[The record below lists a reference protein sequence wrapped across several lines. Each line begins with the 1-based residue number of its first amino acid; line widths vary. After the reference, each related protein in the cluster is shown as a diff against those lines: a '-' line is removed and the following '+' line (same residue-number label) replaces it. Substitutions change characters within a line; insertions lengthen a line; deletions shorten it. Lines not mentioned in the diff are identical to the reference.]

1 MKSGTDEMYVDS
13 SERRR
18 KRLMIAVKV
27 AFAIILF
34 GISLLINF
42 DNVEKTALHPD
53 ETRWLNRAHYLDD
66 FIDPFGPTWQD
77 YYLTRG
83 QPPGGSYLMGLG
95 LLLQGQ
101 PRDSVGVWD
110 FNYGLTWVRGE
121 EPGWNELSGATPSE
135 DVLLAG
141 RRTNAVVGAVV
152 VVLAYVVAM
161 QMTNM
166 VGGLAAGLFLANHP
180 LQITLA
186 TQALSDQL
194 LALSLGVMFA
204 AAFRFARKPNYGWA
218 LTMGVAIGVGGATK
232 LAPLALSFALAGY
245 GALWLL
251 WWWRT
256 QREEGWGWNSLRFG
270 LLLIAQPIIAGVTFI
285 AMYPYLW
292 ISPIKNSLNLLDFRT
307 TEMASQARIL
317 PHARV
322 DDPVGAFMR
331 YGQQLQ
337 GAYSSTRDA
346 MTSLGNL
353 IGTNFSGAVSLDLII
368 VAIGLILAIRMV
380 IQFGLWSPQA
390 IVIMLMA
397 AEIGAVTLG
406 LGVDF
411 YRYYLPVLLVNS
423 ILVGVAFGELARV
436 IGGYFGHKSEPPIQE
451 QVVPT
456 LEIGESV
463 GAIQSS

>member
-1 MKSGTDEMYVDS
+1 MKPGTDPVEKGMVGQRH
-13 SERRR
+13 RRLLIGL
-18 KRLMIAVKV
+18 KI
-27 AFAIILF
+27 AFAIVLF
-34 GISLLINF
+34 GVSLLINF
-42 DNVEKTALHPD
+42 DHVEKTALHPD

-95 LLLQGQ
+95 LLIQGQ
-101 PRDSVGVWD
+101 PRDSVEVWD
-110 FNYGLTWVRGE
+110 FNYGLTWVEGE
-121 EPGWNELSGATPSE
+121 DPGWNELAGATPSK

-161 QMTNM
+161 QLTNV

-194 LALSLGVMFA
+194 LALSLGVLFA
-204 AAFRFARKPNYGWA
+204 AAFQFARKPNYGWA
-218 LTMGVAIGVGGATK
+218 VTMGVAIGVGGATK

-245 GALWLL
+245 GVLWLI
-251 WWWRT
+251 WKWRT
-256 QREEGWGWNSLRFG
+256 QRGEAWTLTSSRFG
-270 LLLIAQPIIAGVTFI
+270 LWLIAQPIIAGVTFI
-285 AMYPYLW
+285 ALYPYLW
-292 ISPIKNSLNLLDFRT
+292 VSPIRNSLNLLDFRT

-322 DDPVGAFMR
+322 DNPVGAFMR

-346 MTSLGNL
+346 INSLGDL
-353 IGTNFSGAVSLDLII
+353 IGADFSGAVSLDLMI
-368 VAIGLILAIRMV
+368 VAIGLILVIRMV
-380 IQFGLWSPQA
+380 IQYGLWSPQA
-390 IVIMLMA
+390 LVIMLLA
-397 AEIGAVTLG
+397 AEVGAVTVG

-436 IGGYFGHKSEPPIQE
+436 IGG
-451 QVVPT
+451 T
-456 LEIGESV
+456 LDQKHQPASQLPLSATIDTSATAVSV
-463 GAIQSS
+463 